1 MPECAVCKFLFH
13 PDWMIVVDTTATGDI
28 CKCIFCQTL
37 KDEVTLKD
45 SNGNFKDKVTKE
57 EAKKNYIR
65 YLKELSEDE
74 GISKLLVTQGNKGV
88 K

>member
-1 MPECAVCKFLFH
+1 MV
-13 PDWMIVVDTTATGDI
+13 VVDTTAVGDI
-28 CKCIFCQTL
+28 TKCIFCQTL

-45 SNGNFKDKVTKE
+45 KNGNFKDRVTKE

-74 GISKLLVTQGNKGV
+74 GIANLLVSAGNK
-88 K
+88 